1 MNPVLLGG
9 LAVGGILILALAGW
23 WLMRGRRPKR
33 IESPEEAAAAAEML
47 RGFVVTGAVVGA
59 DGAGAFAVSG
69 DGRAAAIR
77 RVGGRV
83 VACEVAWQSIRSTAD
98 GILVETGDR
107 RLGDV
112 PIRKVDVL
120 DIRRLAPRGTRL

>member
-9 LAVGGILILALAGW
+9 LAVGGVLVLALAGW

-33 IESPEEAAAAAEML
+33 IENPEEAAAAAETL

-59 DGAGAFAVSG
+59 DGAGAFAVAE

-77 RVGGRV
+77 RVGGRL
-83 VACEVAWQSIRSTAD
+83 VAREVAWRSIRSTAE
-98 GILVETGDR
+98 GVLVETGDR

-112 PIRKVDVL
+112 PLRKVDVL
-120 DIRRLAPRGTRL
+120 DIRRMAPRGTRL